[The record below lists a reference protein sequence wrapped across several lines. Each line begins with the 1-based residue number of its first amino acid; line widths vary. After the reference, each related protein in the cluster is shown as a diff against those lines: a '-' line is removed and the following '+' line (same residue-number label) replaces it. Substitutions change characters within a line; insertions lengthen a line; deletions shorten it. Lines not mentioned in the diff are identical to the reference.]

1 MGANGG
7 ANGLCPGYGSQD
19 LMALENG
26 WVLKSIYASSFSAM
40 YMIWCQQPSTRCKSE
55 ELVHKQEKK

>member
-7 ANGLCPGYGSQD
+7 ANGLCPGYGLQD

-40 YMIWCQQPSTRCKSE
+40 YMIWCQHQM
-55 ELVHKQEKK
+55 QI